1 MSSMPESPH
10 TDGHPSPNLQDWK
23 KGPPLLFIADLGAAW
38 LEYARAQLHWFCKS
52 ICLSLPQ
59 LNARKCAS
67 RISLTRHFDGNESLA
82 EMD

>member
-1 MSSMPESPH
+1 MQHARESKN
-10 TDGHPSPNLQDWK
+10 GWPSLAQLKKDWK
-23 KGPPLLFIADLGAAW
+23 KGPPLLFIADLGATW

>member
-1 MSSMPESPH
+1 MAVE
-10 TDGHPSPNLQDWK
+10 DWK